1 MGEETAHLID
11 KYDEQINKNKAE
23 LIQLQKSLD
32 ETIESKPIE
41 DAEYKSPEVI
51 DAAPEYQKLNTI
63 MINEIA
69 QKMGTPNIENET
81 LDYVQ
86 IDNIETTETYIAPSM
101 IMTDKNELTA
111 LSEAEIAQ
119 TDISKLDETAVT
131 PVRVETVVKLTS
143 ESSLEQIPQI
153 VLGKC
158 KTLNLLPF
166 ASNEDE
172 EADEEER
179 KVESEKQKREK
190 DEILAM
196 QKQYHSLHGQHVNS
210 KQHMVILSG
219 DDSELSPLP
228 PERTENEK
236 ENEGHLQH

>member
-1 MGEETAHLID
+1 MG
-11 KYDEQINKNKAE
+11 
-23 LIQLQKSLD
+23 
-32 ETIESKPIE
+32 
-41 DAEYKSPEVI
+41 
-51 DAAPEYQKLNTI
+51 
-63 MINEIA
+63 
-69 QKMGTPNIENET
+69 
-81 LDYVQ
+81 
-86 IDNIETTETYIAPSM
+86 
-101 IMTDKNELTA
+101 
-111 LSEAEIAQ
+111 AEIAK
-119 TDISKLDETAVT
+119 TDISQLDETAVT

-153 VLGKC
+153 VLGKY

-166 ASNEDE
+166 ASK
-172 EADEEER
+172 ADEEESDFDDDELDDAEKEEIAKR
-179 KVESEKQKREK
+179 KVESEKQKKEK

-236 ENEGHLQH
+236 ENEGHLKASSSLYHLDETGQCNNEMITKQKKEMQDHMIHLLTSHAQQSDNNQSSSAGP